1 MFSKNRD
8 KLESLIG
15 SGTKVKGS
23 ISTRGTLR
31 IDGNVEGDVEADWLV
46 LSDKAHLTGDVVA
59 AGIIVAGTID
69 GHLTAKDIV
78 EVKNKGCVKGDI
90 MTGKLTV
97 SEGGYVEG
105 KISMNSE
112 STKLLEFSQG
122 KLQEA

>member
-15 SGTKVKGS
+15 SGTTVKGS
-23 ISTRGTLR
+23 ISTKGTLR

-112 STKLLEFSQG
+112 GTRLLEFSQG